1 MSKTNKEQ
9 QWEPWV
15 KDLYTKK
22 FYSFLK
28 AEAHISDL
36 TDDFFRDK
44 SDAPFVKTRPKSL
57 SSFTEK
63 VQKKLDEKS
72 GNILKFVSD
81 EKQVKN
87 LFFDKRGIGDLVGM
101 RLIFLRY
108 PDVEYLRTDF
118 ITNFLVGK
126 HGFIGSAL
134 NDIKNETN
142 GYKAFHFKLQFSE
155 EHDNINLEIQ
165 CMGIMQH
172 LWIEAEHNLLYKQ
185 SKTLSADQISYMK
198 GLYQHLSSMLQE
210 VESMLFLPWE

>member
-63 VQKKLDEKS
+63 VQKKLDEKN
-72 GNILKFVSD
+72 GDILKFVSD
-81 EKQVKN
+81 EGHVKN

-101 RLIFLRY
+101 RLIYFPYEILR
-108 PDVEYLRTDF
+108 DNRVSLMNVHSSF
-118 ITNFLVGK
+118 
-126 HGFIGSAL
+126 GFQIINEDSA
-134 NDIKNETN
+134 T
-142 GYKAFHFKLQFSE
+142 
-155 EHDNINLEIQ
+155 
-165 CMGIMQH
+165 
-172 LWIEAEHNLLYKQ
+172 
-185 SKTLSADQISYMK
+185 
-198 GLYQHLSSMLQE
+198 
-210 VESMLFLPWE
+210 